1 MLAKAFSDIWLKYWI
16 NDGAGSAQDSTSS
29 GASDDEVG
37 ALRDNPIFDTYAVV
51 YGMSGL
57 GFLLLQV
64 LWRTLLIDWIEI
76 NQLHDHA
83 VGSWVCVHQSHT
95 ALVICPAP
103 QCVQQGHYTGLFD
116 VHLMRSHLLVPRRW
130 YERQCRSSTQLQLDR
145 SSIASPKLVSL
156 EFDMMRALPVVHCFN
171 RVGS

>member
-1 MLAKAFSDIWLKYWI
+1 MLAKAFSDIFLSYWI
-16 NDGAGSAQDSTSS
+16 KTGDGSARET
-29 GASDDEVG
+29 DDDAAVG
-37 ALRDNPIFDTYAVV
+37 PLHDNPHFSTYAVV

-83 VGSWVCVHQSHT
+83 VGSWVRVHQSHT

-103 QCVQQGHYTGLFD
+103 QCVQQGQYAELIN
-116 VHLMRSHLLVPRRW
+116 S
-130 YERQCRSSTQLQLDR
+130 
-145 SSIASPKLVSL
+145 
-156 EFDMMRALPVVHCFN
+156 
-171 RVGS
+171 